1 MNIKSFKVREI
12 TSVEDKIIDFD
23 TGVILIFSQ
32 KNSTGKTTF
41 IRSLLYSLGFQIPNT
56 ELVKFENYEFFT
68 ELEEKDKKFE
78 VYRKG
83 NYLVI
88 NGKEYDLPIEQ
99 KEALSTLFDIQNN
112 ELLENFLGVHYF
124 DQEKGWTLLNRGVII
139 GKNRFGIESYFRGL
153 KNDESQE
160 SYELA
165 EQLKATQKKIAQ
177 YRLMLNVAEYQETLK
192 SDFDSKLDYVT
203 YNEEQESTLLALKME
218 LDEINSELSM
228 LENVMKNNKNFSDFI
243 ESKSVFVVSPDGG
256 TPFRVTKDS
265 LFNYN
270 DNTEINQTRRK
281 MLIMKR
287 NTIKRE
293 IAKIESTIERQYT
306 FESVVSVDDEL
317 TKRLANIK
325 GLSAVQIKST
335 INSYEKQRKKINKN
349 LMLRTKADNPWV
361 NRAYDLLMKY
371 CEELGIP
378 EGYKLDIFTNKLK
391 SKTGSILHKLV
402 FIHKLVYIQL
412 LKEKT
417 GINYPIFCDSPSGR
431 EVEKETVEL
440 MLNILLRD
448 FSEHQIF
455 IASINK
461 FDNVIKNPRIIQMD
475 GTFFNPNKLV

>member
-12 TSVEDKIIDFD
+12 TSAEDKIIDFD
-23 TGVILIFSQ
+23 TGVNLIFSQ

-68 ELEEKDKKFE
+68 EVEEKDKKFE
-78 VYRKG
+78 IYRKE

-99 KEALSTLFDIQNN
+99 KEAHSTLFDIQNN

-177 YRLMLNVAEYQETLK
+177 YKLMLNVAEYQETLK

-228 LENVMKNNKNFSDFI
+228 LEKVIKNNKNFSDFI

-270 DNTEINQTRRK
+270 DNTEINRTRRK

-293 IAKIESTIERQYT
+293 IAKIESTIERQYA
-306 FESVVSVDDEL
+306 FETVVSVDDEL

-335 INSYEKQRKKINKN
+335 INSYEKQRK
-349 LMLRTKADNPWV
+349 
-361 NRAYDLLMKY
+361 
-371 CEELGIP
+371 
-378 EGYKLDIFTNKLK
+378 
-391 SKTGSILHKLV
+391 
-402 FIHKLVYIQL
+402 Q
-412 LKEKT
+412 
-417 GINYPIFCDSPSGR
+417 
-431 EVEKETVEL
+431 
-440 MLNILLRD
+440 
-448 FSEHQIF
+448 
-455 IASINK
+455 K
-461 FDNVIKNPRIIQMD
+461 FDTSYKGR
-475 GTFFNPNKLV
+475 